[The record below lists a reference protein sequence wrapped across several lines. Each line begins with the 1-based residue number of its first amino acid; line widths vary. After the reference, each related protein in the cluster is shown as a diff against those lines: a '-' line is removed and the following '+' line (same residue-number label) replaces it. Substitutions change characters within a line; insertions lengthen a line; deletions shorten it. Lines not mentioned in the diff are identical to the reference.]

1 MAMASSSATV
11 PNSWALD
18 LAQLMSIIVVASAS
32 VSDSL
37 DLAQFATPGA
47 RESGS
52 VLTLGI
58 KMIVSM
64 AGTRPC
70 YNVIS
75 EVSLSTAN
83 G

>member
-1 MAMASSSATV
+1 
-11 PNSWALD
+11 
-18 LAQLMSIIVVASAS
+18 MSIIAVASAS
-32 VSDSL
+32 VSDSP
-37 DLAQFATPGA
+37 DLAQFATLGA

-52 VLTLGI
+52 VLTLGT

-64 AGTRPC
+64 AGTPPC

-75 EVSLSTAN
+75 EASLSTSN